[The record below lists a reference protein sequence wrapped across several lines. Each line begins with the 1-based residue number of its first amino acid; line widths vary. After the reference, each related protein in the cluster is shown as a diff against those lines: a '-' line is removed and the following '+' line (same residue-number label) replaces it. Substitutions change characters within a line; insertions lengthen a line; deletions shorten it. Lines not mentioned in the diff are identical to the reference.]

1 MRGDSFRRRVEK
13 GAKVIAI
20 IIGNIA
26 AAICVISTGITLY
39 YVNATNNTRRK
50 LQWLG
55 VMFVSLVIAYATI
68 PFR

>member
-1 MRGDSFRRRVEK
+1 M
-13 GAKVIAI
+13 AI

-26 AAICVISTGITLY
+26 AAIGVISTGITLY
-39 YVNATNNTRRK
+39 YVNATNSTRRK

>member
-1 MRGDSFRRRVEK
+1 MGSACRTKE
-13 GAKVIAI
+13 AKAIAI

-26 AAICVISTGITLY
+26 AAVCLISTGIALY

-55 VMFVSLVIAYATI
+55 VMFVALMIAYATI